1 MSFLFFLRWSLY
13 HPVIISS
20 FLFFQVDA
28 LPPCLL
34 QIYIILRQKK
44 LFPSLR
50 SNIFKIVGAPP
61 PPRDSHRNSF
71 SIHDLVVYMLF
82 FFTSF
87 KEFIQYWWKNV
98 CILFILMFQKFIEF
112 RFFFQQIYIQLN
124 DNFCQKKRNSI
135 FLPIWASTCES
146 Q

>member
-61 PPRDSHRNSF
+61 PPPEIHIETLFQFTIWLYICCFSSRASKNLFNIDEKMSAFFLSSCFRNSLNLG
-71 SIHDLVVYMLF
+71 S
-82 FFTSF
+82 SF
-87 KEFIQYWWKNV
+87 NK
-98 CILFILMFQKFIEF
+98 
-112 RFFFQQIYIQLN
+112 YIFN
-124 DNFCQKKRNSI
+124 
-135 FLPIWASTCES
+135 
-146 Q
+146 